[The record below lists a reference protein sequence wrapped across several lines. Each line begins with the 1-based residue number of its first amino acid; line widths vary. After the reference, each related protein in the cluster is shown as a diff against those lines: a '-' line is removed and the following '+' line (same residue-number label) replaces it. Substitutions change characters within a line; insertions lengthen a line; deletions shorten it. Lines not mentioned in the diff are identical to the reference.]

1 MDVEQLYEELTRIVN
16 ALMETTDVVCLGE
29 PVTGI
34 KLVKPYTWGRD
45 QARSVV
51 EITTD

>member
-16 ALMETTDVVCLGE
+16 ALIETTDVVCLGE

-45 QARSVV
+45 QVKTHH